1 MDWSGPHR
9 GYILFGKCEETKEKL
24 IVSVGS
30 AKDPI
35 PHQSSFLGELRTV
48 KWALQQTTQFR
59 GAARTEIFI
68 DNKLLVDAL
77 NRGIGAFCGDRR
89 CARVFA
95 FICENERDVK
105 FSYFPGNMNQIAD
118 QLSRVSSTEVARQ
131 PTERSILAIDRP
143 SEQEIE
149 RKIRSAHFGHWGYMT
164 TLQNL
169 LLESERWPNMER
181 VLRDF
186 VTRCPNCAINGEE
199 QRRDAPSTEKS
210 RRNGEAE
217 SSSMGCRKKSKR

>member
-1 MDWSGPHR
+1 MTELYSAKQKALKCPKECGEAWWKGINAKVQEIWTDAVRDGVDLCLGDSFGSFELFVDWSGPHR
-9 GYILFGKCEETKEKL
+9 GYVLFGKCEETKENL

-59 GAARTEIFI
+59 GAAKTEIFI
-68 DNKLLVDAL
+68 DNKSVVDDL
-77 NRGIGAFCGDRR
+77 NRGIGAF

-105 FSYFPGNMNQIAD
+105 FSYLPGNMNQIAD
-118 QLSRVSSTEVARQ
+118 QLSRVGSTEVARQ
-131 PTERSILAIDRP
+131 RTERAILAIDRP

-149 RKIRSAHFGHWGYMT
+149 RKYVPLTSDTGDT
-164 TLQNL
+164 
-169 LLESERWPNMER
+169 
-181 VLRDF
+181 
-186 VTRCPNCAINGEE
+186 
-199 QRRDAPSTEKS
+199 
-210 RRNGEAE
+210 
-217 SSSMGCRKKSKR
+217 